1 MGIKKKYANNI
12 PRKKN
17 IIDIIDT
24 NPKTFFSFLY
34 KAGDVKRII
43 WIIKIGKEN
52 KKETNNET
60 LRFETKTSGR
70 PVKIIRLFS

>member
-24 NPKTFFSFLY
+24 NTKTFFSFLY
-34 KAGDVKRII
+34 KAGEVKRII
-43 WIIKIGKEN
+43 
-52 KKETNNET
+52 
-60 LRFETKTSGR
+60 
-70 PVKIIRLFS
+70 